1 MITLQY
7 FSFIYVLNF
16 GLTFPFVLSTMISL
30 HVHQISKK
38 FGQNLVWQN
47 ISFVHK
53 QGVLGIEGP
62 NGSGKSTL
70 LKCLAGLL
78 APSSGNITWKN
89 NEQEL
94 DLNTIKQN
102 IGYAAPYISLYRE
115 LSIMEN
121 LHFLSKLR
129 KTPADQTLLKQLL
142 KQVELDHVAERPY
155 GNLSTGQQQRSRLA
169 AALFNDPPILML
181 DEPGSNLDE
190 QGRTVISDIVAQAR
204 NENKLVLL
212 ASNNKNELALCD
224 RLHSVENEAIVNS

>member
-7 FSFIYVLNF
+7 FTFIDVFDF
-16 GLTFPFVLSTMISL
+16 GLTFPFVLSTMITL

-47 ISFVHK
+47 ISFVHEK
-53 QGVLGIEGP
+53 GVLGIEGP

-78 APSSGNITWKN
+78 APSSGSITWKN
-89 NEQEL
+89 KNKEL
-94 DLNTIKQN
+94 ELNTIKQN

-129 KTPADQTLLKQLL
+129 KAPADQKSFRQLL
-142 KQVELDHVAERPY
+142 KKVELDHVPDRPY

-169 AALFNDPPILML
+169 AALFSDSPVIML

-190 QGRTVISDIVAQAR
+190 QGRALISDIIAQAR
-204 NENKLVLL
+204 DKKKLVLL
-212 ASNNKNELALCD
+212 ASNNHDELDLCD
-224 RLHSVENEAIVNS
+224 RIFSVKQQKVVSI